1 MTSPIGMHSAS
12 LVTPEA
18 TSSSPPSPEAM
29 LDKVVMEVV
38 GATKFSKVKAILEEN
53 EIETLVELAMY
64 SCDELLDLLGSVSN
78 PLVSGSFETVSLT
91 KTQAKKLSLLKQW
104 YMSQPDPSSTTWL
117 RFTKDD
123 LDAFIMGSQSSS
135 GYNTSSPVGTPSSP
149 DQKHYTEINA
159 LAQSSLVADFNKSI
173 KSIKRSVGDYPQLK
187 DDKLFA
193 SWDRTLQAV
202 ATAQD
207 VHQVLNC
214 TYIPVTLQE
223 QQLFTA
229 KSAFMYSVFVTTLN
243 TAKSRKHV
251 RKYQSERTT
260 WMLRACMHH

>member
-1 MTSPIGMHSAS
+1 MP
-12 LVTPEA
+12 
-18 TSSSPPSPEAM
+18 
-29 LDKVVMEVV
+29 
-38 GATKFSKVKAILEEN
+38 
-53 EIETLVELAMY
+53 
-64 SCDELLDLLGSVSN
+64 N
-78 PLVSGSFETVSLT
+78 PLVSGSFETASLT

-104 YMSQPDPSSTTWL
+104 YMSQPDPSSATWL

-135 GYNTSSPVGTPSSP
+135 GYNTSSPVGTPSSS
-149 DQKHYTEINA
+149 DQKHYTENTA
-159 LAQSSLVADFNKSI
+159 LAQSSLVADFN

-207 VHQVLNC
+207 VHEVLNC

-229 KSAFMYSVFVTTLN
+229 KNAFMYSVFVTTLN

-251 RKYQSERTT
+251 RKYQKEQHGCSEFV
-260 WMLRACMHH
+260 CVIEG